1 MYEQPRRDLGLCGYS
16 FVRYSEKCFAR
27 IYRALYGDAFSQKW
41 YEFTT
46 GDQEID
52 RYDWVYRLV
61 I

>member
-27 IYRALYGDAFSQKW
+27 IYRALYGDTFSQKW

-52 RYDWVYRLV
+52 RYD
-61 I
+61 